1 MKSEIIHTAL
11 ENLQQTTGIQG
22 TLKENGPLDGI
33 LEMALNDGNYTFVA
47 EVKMEIRPHQVH
59 EVERFH
65 NKHDHFIL
73 IANQIFPKVKEELR
87 LKGIA
92 YLEAN
97 GNIFIEKENIF
108 LLVDTQKP
116 INTGKEKGNRA
127 FTKTGLKVLFY
138 LLQHKDH
145 INLTQRELAEKAGVG
160 LGNIPQVIKG
170 LKKTGYLIPLN
181 NREYVWEKRR
191 ELLERWV
198 KEYDTTLKPTLKRER
213 YAYPGNWNELQFNT
227 NLTVWGGEPAADIL
241 TNYLRPGK
249 LILYTRE
256 NRANLMKNYR
266 LIPTQEGKIEVLEM
280 FWKQA
285 TTQHTAPAI
294 LVYADLLLEGGKRN
308 KETAE
313 KIFNEYI
320 EPNL

>member
-1 MKSEIIHTAL
+1 MKHEITHTAL

-22 TLKENGPLDGI
+22 TLKEHGPLDGI
-33 LEMALNDGNYTFVA
+33 LEMALNDRNYSFIA

-65 NKHDHFIL
+65 NKYDHFIL
-73 IANQIFPKVKEELR
+73 IASRIFPKVKEELR
-87 LKGIA
+87 FKGIA

-108 LLVDTQKP
+108 IYVDTQKP
-116 INTGKEKGNRA
+116 INTEKEKGNRA
-127 FTKTGLKVLFY
+127 FTKTGLKVLFH

-181 NREYVWEKRR
+181 NREYVWEKRI

-198 KEYDTTLKPTLKRER
+198 KEYDTTLKPTLKEER
-213 YAYPGNWNELQFNT
+213 YTYSGNWNELQFNT

-266 LIPTQEGKIEVLEM
+266 LIPTQEGILEVFEM
-280 FWKQA
+280 FWKPVANQR
-285 TTQHTAPAI
+285 TAPAI

-313 KIFNEYI
+313 MIFNEYI
-320 EPNL
+320 QPNL